1 MEAGDSLPHPTG
13 LKKQSCL
20 EDDFAKAKI
29 GVFYFVIFNN
39 IHNSYFC
46 DYYYFRNLKIISRL
60 FMK

>member
-46 DYYYFRNLKIISRL
+46 DYYYHY
-60 FMK
+60 